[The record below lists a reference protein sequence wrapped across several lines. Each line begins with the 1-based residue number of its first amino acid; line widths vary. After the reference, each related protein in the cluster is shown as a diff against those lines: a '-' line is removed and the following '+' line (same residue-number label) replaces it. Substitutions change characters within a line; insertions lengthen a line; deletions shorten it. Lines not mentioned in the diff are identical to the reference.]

1 MRAEGR
7 DPAAPVVVLA
17 TGAGDARGAVA
28 TAAAVAVAAAGLADR
43 DRPAPALIAELD
55 ARGTRTPTMLASLAV
70 RGLERDLRG
79 GGFAAAARGAVCW
92 LALPDGAAGLEE
104 LEQALALVGPDAFLA
119 AVLPSRLWIDALD
132 RPGLSVVGGIIRCD
146 LPAARPLAAL
156 AAIELRERGLV
167 ARIDP
172 RGLGPLATRRAL
184 AGLDAGGAAA
194 RRARRIASAF
204 ATRRVDGR
212 ELAHLARH
220 ARAERA

>member
-1 MRAEGR
+1 VPGETR
-7 DPAAPVVVLA
+7 DPPAPAVVLA

-43 DRPAPALIAELD
+43 DRPAPALVAELD
-55 ARGTRTPTMLASLAV
+55 AQGSRTPTMLASLAA
-70 RGLERDLRG
+70 RGLERDLRA

-92 LALPDGAAGLEE
+92 LALPDGTAGFGE
-104 LEQALALVGPDAFLA
+104 LEQALEVVRPDVFVA
-119 AVLPSRLWIDALD
+119 AVVPSRLWIDGLD
-132 RPGLSVVGGIIRCD
+132 RPALAVVGGVIRCD

-204 ATRRVDGR
+204 ATRRVGGR
-212 ELAHLARH
+212 EMAHLAHH
-220 ARAERA
+220 ARAGLA